1 MTEDERNTRRAAV
14 LRVYAQSLLD
24 GDGDLGDVLDCQ
36 IYADSI
42 EQGEPI
48 EDPGELIPIVE
59 GIARALPSSVA
70 LIDDWLAEL
79 RQAQAKRTPATAD
92 RAGGWHV

>member
-1 MTEDERNTRRAAV
+1 MTENETNTRRAAV

-24 GDGDLGDVLDCQ
+24 GDGELSDVLDCQ

-42 EQGEPI
+42 EEG
-48 EDPGELIPIVE
+48 DAVKDAGKLISIVQA
-59 GIARALPSSVA
+59 IARAMPSGVA